1 MEGKNRNDNEEIIFP
16 YAHKISENGTFKKY
30 VIQPYDSMFL
40 DDKVL
45 RIAND
50 MADDL
55 YEDYAAKTLKR
66 KIIAPWDESQC
77 VALARAK
84 WDEPFGTIREL
95 LYFCTTESL
104 EKNRNNI
111 INCFVECSDWIDLP
125 VAIYLYE
132 SIAHPETKDVF
143 RKISFDRHYNG
154 NHGGYSNGNEREPFL
169 SLKIGDN
176 VKPEDIKMYIDRY
189 FDMICSENLAKPKEN
204 HASVAL
210 VRNTL
215 VRYLRFRYD
224 MKPQAIAGF
233 IEAALSRWQIFDE
246 EVDDLGPNHDRIYAE
261 NVLGAY
267 GAENDISKVANVLK
281 KEVET
286 NCFREAMK
294 TFKNDKKKNADVYG
308 SFYGIFRFKKYMET
322 NGQTST
328 IYDFI
333 ENPHFDS
340 SDERKQR
347 FNLVFNVKQRL
358 FTLRRTE

>member
-1 MEGKNRNDNEEIIFP
+1 MEGKNRNDNKGIIFP
-16 YAHKISENGTFKKY
+16 YAHKISENGIYKKY
-30 VIQPYDSMFL
+30 FNQPYDAMLL

-45 RIAND
+45 RIAVD

-111 INCFVECSDWIDLP
+111 INCFIECSDWIDLP

-132 SIAHPETKDVF
+132 SIVHPETKDVF

-154 NHGGYSNGNEREPFL
+154 NHGGYSDGSGREPYL
-169 SLKIGDN
+169 SLKVSNN

-189 FDMICSENLAKPKEN
+189 FDMICSEDLEKPKEN

-215 VRYLRFRYD
+215 VRYLRFRCD

-233 IEAALSRWQIFDE
+233 IETALMTWQALDE
-246 EVDDLGPNHDRIYAE
+246 DEDKTGTNYDRLYAE

-281 KEVET
+281 KEVEA
-286 NCFREAMK
+286 NWFREAIK
-294 TFKNDKKKNADVYG
+294 TFKNDKKKNADAYD
-308 SFYGIFRFKKYMET
+308 SFYMGFRYKKYMET
-322 NGQTST
+322 NGQTPT
-328 IYDFI
+328 IYDFL
-333 ENPHFDS
+333 ENLHFDS

-347 FNLVFNVKQRL
+347 FSLVFNSKQRL
-358 FTLRRTE
+358 FTLRKTE